1 MRVYT
6 FVPIML
12 VLGLMISCASSP
24 VTVQENLTAAELVQ
38 KAQEASERNRYE
50 QAVTYY
56 DAILTRFPE
65 DLTMVCTAEYE
76 IAFIRY
82 KQKRYDDSKAGFRA
96 LLERYTATDAELLP
110 AQYQILAEKV
120 LAKMELEKK

>member
-1 MRVYT
+1 M
-6 FVPIML
+6 
-12 VLGLMISCASSP
+12 
-24 VTVQENLTAAELVQ
+24 TAAELVQ

-50 QAVTYY
+50 QAIGYY
-56 DAILTRFPE
+56 EAVLARFPQ
-65 DLTMVCTAEYE
+65 DMTMVCTAEYE

-96 LLERYTATDAELLP
+96 LLERYNATDAELLP

-120 LAKMELEKK
+120 LVKMELEKK